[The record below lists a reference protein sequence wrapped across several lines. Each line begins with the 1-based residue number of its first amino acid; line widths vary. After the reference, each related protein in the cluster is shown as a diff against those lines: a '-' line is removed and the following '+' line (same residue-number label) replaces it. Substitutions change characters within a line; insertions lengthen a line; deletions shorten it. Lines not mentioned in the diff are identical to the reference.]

1 MSDKPQCSNCK
12 SSRTGNTM
20 ASKGLGGLGY
30 YFYCANPAR
39 KNALVF
45 EHGLCALY
53 EARET
58 KPNG

>member
-1 MSDKPQCSNCK
+1 MSNKPQCSTCK
-12 SSRTGNTM
+12 SSRTGNTLV
-20 ASKGLGGLGY
+20 GTVVNGVGY
-30 YFYCANPAR
+30 YFYCANPAK

>member
-12 SSRTGNTM
+12 SSRIGNIL
-20 ASKGLGGLGY
+20 ASKGLGGVGY
-30 YFYCANPAR
+30 YFCCSNQFR

-45 EHGLCALY
+45 EHGYCALY